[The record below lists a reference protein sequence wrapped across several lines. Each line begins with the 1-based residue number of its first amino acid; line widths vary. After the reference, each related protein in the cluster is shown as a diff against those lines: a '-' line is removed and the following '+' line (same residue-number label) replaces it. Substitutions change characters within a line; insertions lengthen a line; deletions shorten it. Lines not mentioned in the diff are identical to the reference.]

1 MSGIHKQEDQKF
13 KVLNQSELEILSQK
27 KKKIQTWW
35 SMPIIP
41 ALRSQRQIDNSV

>member
-27 KKKIQTWW
+27 KKKDPD
-35 SMPIIP
+35 MVVH
-41 ALRSQRQIDNSV
+41 ADNPSP